1 MRNLKEI
8 RKLRESSSRDPED
21 YVREKDSDA
30 EVKDYEPRSK
40 REKEFA
46 DIHKTDA
53 KDHPVATDGQF
64 KSKDTKKGKDHKGNN
79 FMNVRKKIKES
90 TEVEEIDEKVEEIN
104 EVISAGSLKLKD
116 DSTVTISTA
125 DAKKINQVISSLNPE
140 NRDKMESEM
149 KKDKKSFAKM
159 LSFVKS
165 QD

>member
-64 KSKDTKKGKDHKGNN
+64 KSKDTKKGKDHKDNN

-90 TEVEEIDEKVEEIN
+90 TEVEEIN

-116 DSTVTISTA
+116 GSTVTISTA

-149 KKDKKSFAKM
+149 RKDQKTFSKM
-159 LSFVKS
+159 MTFVKN